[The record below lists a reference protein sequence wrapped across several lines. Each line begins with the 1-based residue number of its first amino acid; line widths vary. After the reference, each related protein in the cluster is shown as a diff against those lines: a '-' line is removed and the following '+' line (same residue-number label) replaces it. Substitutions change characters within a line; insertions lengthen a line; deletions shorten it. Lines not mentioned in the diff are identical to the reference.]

1 MIEIINFSAMAL
13 ALAIAVIG
21 HEIMH
26 GFVAKLFG
34 DLTATYAGR
43 LSINPIK
50 HIDPVGT
57 IIFPLFLYLSQKM
70 MGVSS
75 PIIFGWAKPVPV
87 DMYVVIKNGGFLA
100 GTAVSL
106 AGVAYNFLLAVVA
119 SLFIHFEPTSI
130 FSTFIYYLLYYTII
144 INIILMVF
152 NLIPIPPL
160 DGANALRFTANFFG
174 NKSIGEFFD
183 KIERFGMVILIII
196 LFTPIS
202 QYIFQPAEILIQY
215 LISMHS

>member
-1 MIEIINFSAMAL
+1 MIEIINFTAMAI

-26 GFVAKLFG
+26 GWVAKLFG
-34 DLTATYAGR
+34 DLTATYQGR

-57 IIFPLFLYLSQKM
+57 IIFPIFLYLSQKM
-70 MGVSS
+70 AGVSS
-75 PIIFGWAKPVPV
+75 PILFGWAKPVPV
-87 DMYVVIKNGGFLA
+87 DMYIVIRNGGYLA

-106 AGVAYNFLLAVVA
+106 AGVTYNFLLAVFA
-119 SLFIHFEPTSI
+119 SFFIHFEPNSI
-130 FSTFIYYLLYYTII
+130 ISVFVYYLLYYTII

-160 DGANALRFTANFFG
+160 DGANALRFTANFLG
-174 NKSIGEFFD
+174 NRSIGEFFD
-183 KIERFGMVILIII
+183 KIGNYGMIIVFIL
-196 LFTPIS
+196 LFTPLS
-202 QYIFQPAEILIQY
+202 NYIFQPAQILIHY
-215 LISMHS
+215 LING

>member
-1 MIEIINFSAMAL
+1 MIEIINFTAMAL

-26 GFVAKLFG
+26 GWVAKLFG
-34 DLTATYAGR
+34 DLTATYKGR

-57 IIFPLFLYLSQKM
+57 IIFPLFLFFSQKM
-70 MGVSS
+70 AGVSS

-87 DMYVVIKNGGFLA
+87 DMFIVIKNGGYLA

-106 AGVAYNFLLAVVA
+106 AGVTYNFLLAIIA
-119 SLFIHFEPTSI
+119 SLFIHFEPNSMNGM
-130 FSTFIYYLLYYTII
+130 FIYYLLYYTIV
-144 INIILMVF
+144 INVILMVF
-152 NLIPIPPL
+152 NLLPIPPL

-174 NKSIGEFFD
+174 DRSIGNLFD
-183 KIERFGMVILIII
+183 KIGNYGMFIVLIL
-196 LFTPIS
+196 LFTPLS
-202 QYIFQPAEILIQY
+202 NYIFQPAQALIAY
-215 LISMHS
+215 LMKG

>member
-1 MIEIINFSAMAL
+1 MTEIVNFSAMAL

-26 GFVAKLFG
+26 GYVAKLFG
-34 DLTATYAGR
+34 DFTATYAGR

-57 IIFPLFLYLSQKM
+57 IIFPIFLYLSQKM
-70 MGVSS
+70 AGVSS
-75 PIIFGWAKPVPV
+75 PILFGWAKPVPV
-87 DMYVVIKNGGFLA
+87 DMYVVIKNGGYLA

-106 AGVAYNFLLAVVA
+106 AGVAYNFTLALIA
-119 SLFIHFEPTSI
+119 SFFIHFEPTNLLSV
-130 FSTFIYYLLYYTII
+130 FVFYVLYYTIL

-160 DGANALRFTANFFG
+160 DGANALRYTANFFG
-174 NKSIGEFFD
+174 NRSIGDFYD
-183 KIERFGMVILIII
+183 KIERFGMVILLVL

-202 QYIFQPAEILIQY
+202 NYIFAPAQSIINWLIG
-215 LISMHS
+215 S

>member
-1 MIEIINFSAMAL
+1 MIEIINFTAMAL

-26 GFVAKLFG
+26 GWVAKLFG
-34 DLTATYAGR
+34 DWTAQNEGR
-43 LSINPIK
+43 LSLNPIK

-57 IIFPLFLYLSQKM
+57 IIFPIFLYLSQKM
-70 MGVSS
+70 AGVTS

-87 DMYVVIKNGGFLA
+87 NMFVVIRNGGYLA

-106 AGVAYNFLLAVVA
+106 AGVFYNFLLALFA
-119 SLFIHFEPTSI
+119 SYFIHFEPNSI
-130 FSTFIYYLLYYTII
+130 SAVFVYYLLYYTIL
-144 INIILMVF
+144 INVILMVF

-174 NKSIGEFFD
+174 NKSIGNLFD
-183 KIERFGMVILIII
+183 KIEKFGIIILLII

-202 QYIFQPAEILIQY
+202 SYIFYPAQIMINSLIKGG
-215 LISMHS
+215 

>member
-1 MIEIINFSAMAL
+1 MTEIINFGAMAI
-13 ALAIAVIG
+13 ALAVAVIG

-34 DLTATYAGR
+34 DLTATNAGR

-70 MGVSS
+70 MGVTS

-87 DMYVVIKNGGFLA
+87 DMFVVIRNGGYLA
-100 GTAVSL
+100 ATAVSL
-106 AGVAYNFLLAVVA
+106 AGVTYNFILAVIA
-119 SLFIHFEPTSI
+119 SMFIHFEPNSI
-130 FSTFIYYLLYYTII
+130 LKIFLYYTIL

-174 NKSIGEFFD
+174 NRSIGEFFD
-183 KIERFGMVILIII
+183 RIERFGMVILIII

-202 QYIFQPAEILIQY
+202 NYIFYPAEVIIQY
-215 LISMHS
+215 LIK

>member
-1 MIEIINFSAMAL
+1 MIEILNFTAMAL

-26 GFVAKLFG
+26 GYVAKLFG

-43 LSINPIK
+43 LSINPLK

-57 IIFPLFLYLSQKM
+57 IIFPIFLYLSQKM

-87 DMYVVIKNGGFLA
+87 DMYVVIRNGGYLA

-106 AGVAYNFLLAVVA
+106 AGVTYNFALAVVA
-119 SLFIHFEPTSI
+119 SLFIHFEPTSLISAFI
-130 FSTFIYYLLYYTII
+130 FYTLYYTIV

-174 NKSIGEFFD
+174 NRSIGEFFD
-183 KIERFGMVILIII
+183 KIGNYGMFIVLFL
-196 LFTPIS
+196 LFTPLS
-202 QYIFQPAEILIQY
+202 NYIFQPAMELIHY
-215 LISMHS
+215 LLR

>member
-1 MIEIINFSAMAL
+1 MEIVNILAMAL
-13 ALAIAVIG
+13 ALGVAIIG

-34 DLTATYAGR
+34 DMTASMAGR
-43 LSINPIK
+43 LSINPLK

-57 IIFPLFLYLSQKM
+57 IIFPIFLYFSQKM

-87 DMYVVIKNGGFLA
+87 NMSIVIRNAGYLGGV
-100 GTAVSL
+100 AVSL
-106 AGVAYNFLLAVVA
+106 AGVAYNLLLAIIA
-119 SLFIHFEPTSI
+119 SMFIGEHNI
-130 FSTFIYYLLYYTII
+130 FINYFLYYTIA

-160 DGANALRFTANFFG
+160 DGANALRYLGDFLGIKAIGNFYG
-174 NKSIGEFFD
+174 
-183 KIERFGMVILIII
+183 KIERFGMVLLIII

-202 QYIFQPAEILIQY
+202 NFIFGFANQIITHFYA
-215 LISMHS
+215 H

>member
-1 MIEIINFSAMAL
+1 MIEIINFTAMAL
-13 ALAIAVIG
+13 ALGISVIG

-26 GFVAKLFG
+26 GWVAKLFG

-50 HIDPVGT
+50 HIDIVGT
-57 IIFPLFLYLSQKM
+57 IIFPIFLYLSQKM
-70 MGVSS
+70 MGVAN

-87 DMYVVIKNGGFLA
+87 DMFTVIKNGGFLA

-106 AGVAYNFLLAVVA
+106 AGVTYNFILAIIA
-119 SLFIHFEPTSI
+119 SFFIHFEPTSLI
-130 FSTFIYYLLYYTII
+130 STFVFYTLYYTIV

-160 DGANALRFTANFFG
+160 DGANALRFTANYFG
-174 NKSIGEFFD
+174 NRSIGEFFD
-183 KIERFGMVILIII
+183 KIGNYGMFIILIL
-196 LFTPIS
+196 LFTPLS
-202 QYIFQPAEILIQY
+202 NYIFEPAMELIHY
-215 LISMHS
+215 LIK

>member
-1 MIEIINFSAMAL
+1 MIEIINFTAMAL
-13 ALAIAVIG
+13 ALAVSVIG

-26 GFVAKLFG
+26 GYVAKLFG

-43 LSINPIK
+43 LSINPIR

-57 IIFPLFLYLSQKM
+57 IIFPIFLYLSQKM
-70 MGVSS
+70 MGVTS

-87 DMYVVIKNGGFLA
+87 DMSIVIRNGGYLA

-106 AGVAYNFLLAVVA
+106 AGITYNFLLALIA
-119 SLFIHFEPTSI
+119 SFFVHFEPTSLMSA
-130 FSTFIYYLLYYTII
+130 FVFYFLYYTIA

-160 DGANALRFTANFFG
+160 DGANALRFTANYFG

-183 KIERFGMVILIII
+183 KIGNYGMFIVLLL
-196 LFTPIS
+196 LFTPLS
-202 QYIFQPAEILIQY
+202 NYIFAPAMKLINY
-215 LISMHS
+215 LLK

>member
-1 MIEIINFSAMAL
+1 MNEIINFSAMAI
-13 ALAIAVIG
+13 ALAISVIG

-26 GFVAKLFG
+26 GWVAKLYG

-57 IIFPLFLYLSQKM
+57 IIFPIFLYLSQKM
-70 MGVSS
+70 AGVAS
-75 PIIFGWAKPVPV
+75 PILFGWAKPVPV
-87 DMYVVIKNGGFLA
+87 DMFVVIKNGGYLA

-106 AGVAYNFLLAVVA
+106 GGVAYNFLLAFIA

-130 FSTFIYYLLYYTII
+130 LSVFIFYFLYYTIV
-144 INIILMVF
+144 INIILMIF
-152 NLIPIPPL
+152 NLLPIPPL
-160 DGANALRFTANFFG
+160 DGANAVRYTANFFG
-174 NKSIGEFFD
+174 NRSIGNFYD
-183 KIERFGMVILIII
+183 KIERFGMIILLIL

-202 QYIFQPAEILIQY
+202 HYIFAPAQSIIHWLINN
-215 LISMHS
+215 

>member
-1 MIEIINFSAMAL
+1 MAEIINFSAMAL
-13 ALAIAVIG
+13 ALAVAVIG

-57 IIFPLFLYLSQKM
+57 IIFPIFLYLSQSM
-70 MGVSS
+70 AGVSS

-87 DMYVVIKNGGFLA
+87 DMYVVIKNGGYLA

-106 AGVAYNFLLAVVA
+106 AGVAYNFALAVLA
-119 SLFIHFEPTSI
+119 SMFIHFEPAGVLSI
-130 FSTFIYYLLYYTII
+130 FAFYFLYYTIL

-152 NLIPIPPL
+152 NLIPVPPL
-160 DGANALRFTANFFG
+160 DGANALRYTANFFG
-174 NKSIGEFFD
+174 NQSIGNFFD
-183 KIERFGMVILIII
+183 KIERFGMIII
-196 LFTPIS
+196 LVLLFTPLS
-202 QYIFQPAEILIQY
+202 SYFFAPAQYIIHWLMG
-215 LISMHS
+215 S